1 MQHGEALRSTLPN
14 GRLTV
19 INNCG
24 RSPMAQKRETFNR
37 LVRDFS
43 VGMEGDIPDAVRA

>member
-1 MQHGEALRSTLPN
+1 MQHVEALRSTLSN

-24 RSPMAQKRETFNR
+24 QSPMAQKPETFNR

-43 VGMEGDIPDAVRA
+43 VGMEGHLV